1 MRIGHA
7 IIFAAL
13 LAGPAALLA
22 GPAMA
27 DELVITTPNPGDA
40 QRDLK
45 AAGRA
50 EQKAER
56 AEERGNFGTAERQEQ
71 KAQRDLRD
79 ANRDMNDDTL
89 KLKLGR

>member
-1 MRIGHA
+1 MRIAYG
-7 IIFAAL
+7 ILFAAL
-13 LAGPAALLA
+13 LAA
-22 GPAMA
+22 PAMA
-27 DELVITTPNPGDA
+27 DELVITTPNNSGDV
-40 QRDLK
+40 QRDLR

>member
-1 MRIGHA
+1 MRIAYG
-7 IIFAAL
+7 ILFAAL
-13 LAGPAALLA
+13 LAA
-22 GPAMA
+22 PAMA
-27 DELVITTPNPGDA
+27 DELVIRTNPNSGDV

-56 AEERGNFGTAERQEQ
+56 AEKRGNFGTAEKQEQ
-71 KAQRDLRD
+71 KADRALRD

-89 KLKLGR
+89 KLKVR